1 MILPHGLSRTG
12 GEPCC
17 VRGTAQW
24 SYDALPKAACNISF
38 SKKEVFI
45 LKMSGKEAYS
55 LMLKNYPDIMNIDDM
70 CTALNIST
78 KTGYKL
84 LKEGK
89 ISAMKVGRTYR
100 IPKIHVLAYLRIVEH
115 APTV

>member
-1 MILPHGLSRTG
+1 
-12 GEPCC
+12 
-17 VRGTAQW
+17 
-24 SYDALPKAACNISF
+24 
-38 SKKEVFI
+38 
-45 LKMSGKEAYS
+45 
-55 LMLKNYPDIMNIDDM
+55 MNIDDM